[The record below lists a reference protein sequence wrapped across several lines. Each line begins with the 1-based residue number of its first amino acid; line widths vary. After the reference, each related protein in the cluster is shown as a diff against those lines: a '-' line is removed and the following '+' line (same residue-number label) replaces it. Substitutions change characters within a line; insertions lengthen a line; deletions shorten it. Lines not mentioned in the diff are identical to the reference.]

1 MEFPLFDVDD
11 VDGVDDDVEPFC
23 PGLYPRRPAAAR
35 VKNRRALAAQAGK
48 IQTRNAS
55 AAQAG
60 KIYENSNR
68 KSSSCKRKLC
78 LHFIRKYERNIR

>member
-11 VDGVDDDVEPFC
+11 VDGVDGEVEPFC

-48 IQTRNAS
+48 IC
-55 AAQAG
+55 
-60 KIYENSNR
+60 ENS
-68 KSSSCKRKLC
+68 
-78 LHFIRKYERNIR
+78 